1 MENYASLCT
10 SNYAIN
16 NALEVTGNMRTW
28 QVYKNV
34 HLLKCKDE
42 QVPN

>member
-10 SNYAIN
+10 SNCAIN
-16 NALEVTGNMRTW
+16 NALEVTGNT

-34 HLLKCKDE
+34 HLLQCKGE
-42 QVPN
+42 QVHN